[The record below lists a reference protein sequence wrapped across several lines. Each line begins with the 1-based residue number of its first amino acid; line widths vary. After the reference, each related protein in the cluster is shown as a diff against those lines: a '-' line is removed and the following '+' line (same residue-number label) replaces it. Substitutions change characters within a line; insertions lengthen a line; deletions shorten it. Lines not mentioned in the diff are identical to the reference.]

1 MRSSKPIILAP
12 SSEPPALDDDLR
24 AKVQASV
31 KDPRPSVPAADVFK
45 RQRARHARTMK
56 TDKQRAK

>member
-31 KDPRPSVPAADVFK
+31 KDPRPSVPK
-45 RQRARHARTMK
+45 RALVAL
-56 TDKQRAK
+56 